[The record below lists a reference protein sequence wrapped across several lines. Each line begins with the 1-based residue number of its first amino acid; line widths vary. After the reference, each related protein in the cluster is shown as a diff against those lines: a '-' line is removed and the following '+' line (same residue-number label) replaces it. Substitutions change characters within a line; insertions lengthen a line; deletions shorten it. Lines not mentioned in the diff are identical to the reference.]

1 MSLKLAYSNKE
12 PLNIKN
18 RNILEDVMNRAREIR
33 PNNQKRIRI
42 INIRKDKCETNF
54 NQMSP

>member
-33 PNNQKRIRI
+33 PKNQKRIRI